1 MRGLLSQPGV
11 DGFLVF
17 NETGTLRPAA
27 AADGSSP
34 TAARGRRA
42 TRTHLPPAGIPLK
55 WTTSGFVKP
64 SAGGGSAAN
73 PIPPSVVH
81 YASLVGDLT
90 AKSRATAKKLLGE
103 ADGELQLLRLRTHTN
118 EMIIAPS
125 DEATLVVLQKAHS
138 AVMVPLVAAADTSS
152 VVAGAGAAGAAPTG
166 AAEEKKADK

>member
-1 MRGLLSQPGV
+1 MACACGP
-11 DGFLVF
+11 
-17 NETGTLRPAA
+17 
-27 AADGSSP
+27 SP
-34 TAARGRRA
+34 T
-42 TRTHLPPAGIPLK
+42 AGIPLK

-64 SAGGGSAAN
+64 SAGGGSATSN

-103 ADGELQLLRLRTHTN
+103 TDGELQLLRLRTRTN
-118 EMIIAPS
+118 EMIVAPS

-138 AVMVPLVAAADTSS
+138 AVMVPLVAAADTGG
-152 VVAGAGAAGAAPTG
+152 VAAVAAAPVG